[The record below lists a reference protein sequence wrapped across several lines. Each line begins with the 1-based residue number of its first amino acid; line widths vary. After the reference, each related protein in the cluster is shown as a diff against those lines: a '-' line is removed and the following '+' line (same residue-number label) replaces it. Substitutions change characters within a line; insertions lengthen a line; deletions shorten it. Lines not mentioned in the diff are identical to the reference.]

1 MQYQTKELNPNI
13 LGDPGVG
20 QPSTQQREKVLL
32 QDPRNLSHEG
42 KQTLKQL

>member
-1 MQYQTKELNPNI
+1 MQYQPKVVNPNI

-20 QPSTQQREKVLL
+20 QPSTQQREEVLL

-42 KQTLKQL
+42 KQTLEQI